1 MALDEVSR
9 KFNLKAKIVET
20 KHLGLQSLNRMEISN
35 PNNLSGRDLV
45 NLKIQTLAKEIS
57 QIL

>member
-35 PNNLSGRDLV
+35 HNNLSGRDLV

-57 QIL
+57 QNL

>member
-1 MALDEVSR
+1 
-9 KFNLKAKIVET
+9 
-20 KHLGLQSLNRMEISN
+20 MEISN

-57 QIL
+57 QNL

>member
-57 QIL
+57 QNL

>member
-45 NLKIQTLAKEIS
+45 NLKI
-57 QIL
+57 